1 MSTVTAILDLRLKPD
16 VLDSAPEVLHSVLKD
31 TRAFPGCRQLDV
43 LIDQADPTHVVVYE
57 VWESAEADAAY
68 RAWRATPEGKSALGT
83 LLAGAPTMAK
93 FSTATDI

>member
-1 MSTVTAILDLRLKPD
+1 MSTVTAILDMRLKPD
-16 VLDSAPEVLHSVLKD
+16 VLDEAPETLRSVLKD
-31 TRAFPGCRQLDV
+31 TRAFPGCQQLDV

-68 RAWRATPEGKSALGT
+68 RAWRATPEGKSALGS
-83 LLAGAPTMAK
+83 LLAGAPTMTK